1 MERIENGMDQMEKW
15 KKGKRKM
22 ANGEESKGNNRA
34 AAATTKLRQKLAD
47 TKGSRAE
54 EEKKTE
60 EEDRSENESPGQDSQ
75 QRKIGE
81 HLLNKRKTAR

>member
-15 KKGKRKM
+15 KEKKKRKM

-34 AAATTKLRQKLAD
+34 AAAASAATTKLRQKLAD

-54 EEKKTE
+54 
-60 EEDRSENESPGQDSQ
+60 D
-75 QRKIGE
+75 
-81 HLLNKRKTAR
+81 

>member
-54 EEKKTE
+54 
-60 EEDRSENESPGQDSQ
+60 N
-75 QRKIGE
+75 
-81 HLLNKRKTAR
+81 